1 MSTANYSVTVNS
13 SKSVKKS
20 SPFED
25 IKHLFCFG
33 AFFKKASFYTQ
44 KTIADKIIEPASI
57 QEIKRIYTTPEEPLE
72 KKTIDKFLH
81 FFYCMPQNTLP
92 MPHTNTFA
100 MPGRPMFS
108 QIKMS
113 NGLTYL
119 AAISEV
125 GEINWFQSIDGKVSG
140 FNPAEHTPEE
150 IKQLADKKE
159 IFPTGDLNRNYYK
172 ILLYPYHEDGK
183 IQENDFLDIGLK
195 KDAPLNS
202 RTPVQLD
209 DRLFDSRMTSFDVL
223 KKRIS
228 VGNDSLPVGLE
239 FPPHLLKVFKKLEEF
254 YEAQKPTLGQMIYTL
269 FSQKCVGT
277 ISPLSSNTP
286 GIRFYNT
293 KVVNPNITTKLSSK
307 HQCEIPHPLVNG
319 R

>member
-1 MSTANYSVTVNS
+1 MVSNYSITSNHTGI
-13 SKSVKKS
+13 KNNNA
-20 SPFED
+20 FED
-25 IKHLFCFG
+25 IRRLFCFG
-33 AFFKKASFYTQ
+33 AFFKKAPSNPK
-44 KTIADKIIEPASI
+44 KTLSDRIIEPARV
-57 QEIKRIYTTPEEPLE
+57 QEIKRIYTTPEAPLE
-72 KKTIDKFLH
+72 RQAIDKFLH

-125 GEINWFQSIDGKVSG
+125 GEINWFKSIDGKVSG
-140 FNPAEHTPEE
+140 FNPAEHTLEE

-183 IQENDFLDIGLK
+183 IREDDFLDIGLK

-202 RTPVQLD
+202 RIPVQLD
-209 DRLFDSRMTSFDVL
+209 NRLFDSRMISFNVL
-223 KKRIS
+223 KKKVS
-228 VGNDSLPVGLE
+228 VGNGSLPVGLE

-254 YEAQKPTLGQMIYTL
+254 YEAQKPTLGKMIYTL
-269 FSQKCVGT
+269 FSPKYTGT
-277 ISPLSSNTP
+277 ITPLSSN
-286 GIRFYNT
+286 GHGVRFYNT
-293 KVVNPNITTKLSSK
+293 EVVNPNIATKLSSK